1 MPSFTTSLAFLIF
14 LAIPLAVR
22 GDCPDSGCGCPD
34 PARVPVMSNATTF
47 KCAVGWSGE
56 GAPEPSMAC
65 NNCLY
70 SGGYFHHYDFHDGER
85 EGSTM
90 YNVSKVPILANV
102 IFG

>member
-1 MPSFTTSLAFLIF
+1 
-14 LAIPLAVR
+14 
-22 GDCPDSGCGCPD
+22 
-34 PARVPVMSNATTF
+34 MSNATTF

-90 YNVSKVPILANV
+90 YR
-102 IFG
+102 IFE

>member
-1 MPSFTTSLAFLIF
+1 MPGFNTSLAFLIF
-14 LAIPLAVR
+14 LAIPLVR

-56 GAPEPSMAC
+56 GAAEPSMAC

-85 EGSTM
+85 EGSTV
-90 YNVSKVPILANV
+90 YNVSKVPP
-102 IFG
+102 